1 MKLPSPG
8 LVPFV
13 HFIAS
18 LRRSPSRALLVVQL
32 LALLLYPLA
41 VGSRAGQI
49 VTSMISVGV
58 LGVVVWMVHRS
69 PREGWFAALLAI
81 LGVGLWSAHSFDGG
95 LGLGVAGAGFY
106 AATYFYAAYSLISY
120 MMQDEHTS
128 VDELWA
134 AAATFML
141 LVEAYAWLFMATQ
154 LLEPGAFTP
163 AAADGSQPVRSWVE
177 LLFVSGTNFSATGL
191 SDIVPLTP
199 FARMLCV
206 IEQWNGVMYLAIV
219 VARLAGMLKLR
230 RSPPPG

>member
-69 PREGWFAALLAI
+69 PREGWFAALLAV
-81 LGVGLWSAHSFDGG
+81 LAVGLWSAHSVDGG
-95 LGLGVAGAGFY
+95 LGLGVAGTLFY

-120 MMQDEHTS
+120 MMQDEHTTT
-128 VDELWA
+128 DELWA

-154 LLEPGAFTP
+154 LLQPGAFTP
-163 AAADGSQPVRSWVE
+163 AAADGGQPVRGWVE
-177 LLFVSGTNFSATGL
+177 LLFLSGTNFSATGL

-199 FARMLCV
+199 FARMLCIV
-206 IEQWNGVMYLAIV
+206 EQWNGVMYLAIV
-219 VARLAGMLKLR
+219 VARLAGLIR
-230 RSPPPG
+230 PGKR